1 MGDRSFD
8 WLDVPALVRAA
19 PRIWEYPMVDR
30 DPLPNCGTGRVN
42 LLGDAAHPMYPFGSN
57 GGTQAIID
65 GRVLAWELAGA
76 DDPVAGLAAYE
87 DARRERMNALVLS
100 NRQGGPE
107 QVLQLVEQRAP
118 NGFTRIEDVMTNDEL
133 DSIANAVPKDCR
145 VRGRGA
151 QHSTIMGSRQTGL
164 TASRGL
170 SRNRR
175 GIARESFVGLV
186 WWEGPLVDPVR
197 RPHDLQMIAET
208 V

>member
-65 GRVLAWELAGA
+65 GRVLAWELARA

-133 DSIANAVPKDCR
+133 DSIAMQYRK
-145 VRGRGA
+145 
-151 QHSTIMGSRQTGL
+151 
-164 TASRGL
+164 TAGFEAEALNTQPS
-170 SRNRR
+170 
-175 GIARESFVGLV
+175 
-186 WWEGPLVDPVR
+186 WEVAKP
-197 RPHDLQMIAET
+197 A
-208 V
+208 